1 MVSGLMDYKYSSIKD
16 YMNEIVDIL
25 HENAIKHYKMKFMIG
40 KNSSNIINPKIQ
52 IYLWI
57 SKEEVYIQKKRK
69 SFVALVGA
77 SKRKRGG
84 KCYGNFWKEGELRK
98 VYKKRLK
105 EELKISNKMLNKIY
119 DELKLKIIG

>member
-25 HENAIKHYKMKFMIG
+25 HENAIKHYKMKFYDW
-40 KNSSNIINPKIQ
+40 KEFQQYHQPQNPDIFMD
-52 IYLWI
+52 
-57 SKEEVYIQKKRK
+57 SKEEVYIQRK
-69 SFVALVGA
+69 EKALLLLWELQKEKGVENA
-77 SKRKRGG
+77 MEILE
-84 KCYGNFWKEGELRK
+84 EGELRK